1 MRRRALLEILG
12 GLALLAAA
20 QIGSFG
26 AVPQRTR
33 VVDRI
38 VAQIEGDVILQS
50 QVREL
55 GAFQQLIEGR
65 AESDDRLLAELIEQ
79 WVVQTEASAAQFP
92 QPAQSEVDRELIRLT
107 AQFGTPEAYASK
119 LKEVG
124 LSAAQ
129 ARDLLSSQIYVQR
142 YLDYKFRPSVQ
153 LDSKQVEEYYRME
166 LLPELQKKNQPVPP
180 RTKVDDQI
188 RELLAQRAISDLS
201 GKWLDET
208 KSRLKIQIMPP
219 LAMGNAPKNSGL

>member
-1 MRRRALLEILG
+1 MRRQARSGILSVFV
-12 GLALLAAA
+12 LLAAV
-20 QIGSFG
+20 QTPSLG
-26 AVPQRTR
+26 ATPQKTR

-50 QVREL
+50 QVRKL
-55 GAFQQLIEGR
+55 GAFQQLVEGR

-107 AQFGTPEAYASK
+107 AQFGTPEAYAAK

-129 ARDLLSSQIYVQR
+129 VRELLASQIYVER

-153 LDSKQVEEYYRME
+153 VASSNVEEYYRKE
-166 LLPELQKKNQPVPP
+166 LVPELQKKHQPVPP
-180 RTKVDDQI
+180 RAKVDEQI
-188 RELLAQRAISDLS
+188 RELLAQRGISDLA

-219 LAMGNAPKNSGL
+219 LATGNAPKDSGL